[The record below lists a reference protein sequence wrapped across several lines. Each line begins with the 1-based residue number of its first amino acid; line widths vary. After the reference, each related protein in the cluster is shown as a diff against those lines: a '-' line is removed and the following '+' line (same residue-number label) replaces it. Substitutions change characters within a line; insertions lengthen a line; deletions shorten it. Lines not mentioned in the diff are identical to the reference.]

1 MKISVH
7 LKTLLD
13 QLKSDH
19 AELVQEVRDL
29 QIAYTQEARQT
40 IKCLYRSFGPRN
52 EATRL
57 RVDWY
62 RHEFKTTPSGRKVRP
77 RRIDTGKSYN
87 QSIKFM
93 GAIDLQHQQ
102 LFNRYEPRLA
112 VIRELA
118 DRNADSRKIIEKHL
132 AAAERLGQ

>member
-29 QIAYTQEARQT
+29 QVAYSQEARQT
-40 IKCLYRSFGPRN
+40 IKALYRSFGPRN

-57 RVDWY
+57 CVDWY

-93 GAIDLQHQQ
+93 GAIDLQHQ
-102 LFNRYEPRLA
+102 
-112 VIRELA
+112 
-118 DRNADSRKIIEKHL
+118 
-132 AAAERLGQ
+132 